1 MNASNLSMMGDKSLW
16 QLPKIA
22 FFCSDK
28 FSAGSVLKSY
38 DWATEM
44 KLAEQCVISGFQSK
58 IEKDV
63 FDLLINGNSPLIWV
77 LARGIFDRPPAKLC
91 EHLEKGKLLIV
102 SPFDKSIKRMH
113 RGIAFERNQF
123 IADNADALV
132 FAHVRTGGMLEQLA
146 IDENKAVRILDNE

>member
-1 MNASNLSMMGDKSLW
+1 MNKLSMLGDESLW

-44 KLAEQCVISGFQSK
+44 KRAGQCVISGFQSK

-63 FDLLINGNSPLIWV
+63 FEMLLKGGSPVIWV
-77 LARGIFDRPPAKLC
+77 IARGIFDRTPAKLR
-91 EHLEKGKLLIV
+91 EYTEGGKLLIV
-102 SPFDKSIKRMH
+102 SPFDKSIKRIH
-113 RGIAFERNQF
+113 RGLAFERNQF
-123 IADNADALV
+123 IANNADTIV
-132 FAHVRTGGMLEQLA
+132 FAHIRTGGMLEQLV
-146 IDENKAVRILDNE
+146 IGKGKAVRTLYDK